1 MTNINTVTKIGI
13 IGRGKWG
20 KKVIKV
26 LKQNFK
32 VEFIVGKDVNYK
44 RLSKKIDWVFILTP
58 NATHYK
64 LCKFFLK
71 SKINVFCEKPLTNSI
86 KQANNLY
93 KLSDQNK
100 VNLYVDDIEIFKNK
114 KIKIKNFNSIIR
126 TKSDYG
132 TNYSIFE
139 RLCYHDLYI
148 LYKYIKNKK
157 LKKITFLKNK
167 DLVFRLNYKNAT
179 FNFFY
184 SINSKTKIHKINNN
198 NFLKFKENP
207 LKKMILDLKKRK
219 KFNENRKRSLFALS
233 LMLKLKLKY
242 KKR

>member
-1 MTNINTVTKIGI
+1 MNNINTVTKIGI

-20 KKVIKV
+20 KKVIEV
-26 LKQNFK
+26 LRKNFEIK
-32 VEFIVGKDVNYK
+32 YIVGKDTNYK
-44 RLSKKIDWVFILTP
+44 KLVKKIDWVFILTP

-86 KQANNLY
+86 KEANNLY
-93 KLSDQNK
+93 KLSSKNK

-114 KIKIKNFNSIIR
+114 KIKLKNTNSIIR
-126 TKSDYG
+126 TKNDSG
-132 TNYSIFE
+132 TNHSLFE

-157 LKKITFLKNK
+157 LKKITFLKNDNLGFK
-167 DLVFRLNYKNAT
+167 LDVENII

-184 SINSKTKIHKINNN
+184 SINSKTKTHKINNY
-198 NFLKFKENP
+198 NFLKFRGNP
-207 LKKMILDLKKRK
+207 LKKMILNLKKK
-219 KFNENRKRSLFALS
+219 LNFNENRKRSLFALR
-233 LMLKLKLKY
+233 LMLKLKSSY